1 MKNRKNGSTVA
12 PGEKG
17 GEMRRKLEDIARET
31 GYSIT
36 TVSRALSGSSSIS
49 EKTRLL
55 ILEKARKTGYL
66 QSAKTIALVLPRID
80 LAYSYRE
87 MIESLENMI
96 QFSGFR
102 MELIPLCDLEL
113 IEEHNPSAVISL
125 IGEDGLERYWKKK
138 YEIPLICIDVVPR
151 HLKDVF
157 CVYSNEEQGMRL
169 LLEHLI
175 SLGHRRIGLFGNA
188 KFEGQTHNY
197 IFRERRKIFQKIL
210 SDHGLADHLTVGFNG
225 EEQEHSGALYRLL
238 DKGVSAIVAVTEGQ
252 TMKILH
258 YLKQGGIRVPDDV
271 SLTGWLNE
279 MDFYCDPQLTGI
291 MQNYDYLAQH
301 ALVMLNRLLHR

>member
-1 MKNRKNGSTVA
+1 
-12 PGEKG
+12 
-17 GEMRRKLEDIARET
+17 MRRKLEDIARET

-138 YEIPLICIDVVPR
+138 Y
-151 HLKDVF
+151 
-157 CVYSNEEQGMRL
+157 
-169 LLEHLI
+169 
-175 SLGHRRIGLFGNA
+175 
-188 KFEGQTHNY
+188 
-197 IFRERRKIFQKIL
+197 
-210 SDHGLADHLTVGFNG
+210 
-225 EEQEHSGALYRLL
+225 
-238 DKGVSAIVAVTEGQ
+238 
-252 TMKILH
+252 
-258 YLKQGGIRVPDDV
+258 
-271 SLTGWLNE
+271 
-279 MDFYCDPQLTGI
+279 
-291 MQNYDYLAQH
+291 
-301 ALVMLNRLLHR
+301 